1 MLTGVTQ
8 DSRAPV
14 VVVGGGLAGSRT
26 CTELRKLGYSGS
38 IVLIG
43 DEPNLPY
50 DRPPLSKAVIRGKRE
65 SKPLKVRYQELG
77 IDVRLGVF
85 AESLELGNMHLLTSA
100 GPVEFSHL
108 VIATGATPV
117 RLPGDGEQLVLRTD
131 TEAAALRD
139 RLVPGAHVAVIG
151 ASWIGAEV
159 AHAALE
165 RGCRVTGL
173 EYHPAPLAQALGVEL
188 GSRFASWWDGADL
201 RTGQSVI
208 AVEPDGVHLS
218 GGEVITADVVI
229 TGVGVRPATGWLA
242 GSGLE
247 LLPALAVDEHLRA
260 DVDAGVYALGDAA
273 AWWSRR
279 YGRRLNVQHWDDA
292 YTAAAVVAHG
302 IVNGSAAELIHD
314 PVPYFWSDQFGHRVE
329 YVGYHDPADP
339 VTIDDDAESG
349 WTAGWYNSAGDLTAA
364 LAVDQPKYVAA
375 VRAELLTATNSPS
388 AMAPTQS
395 ST

>member
-1 MLTGVTQ
+1 MLTAMTQ
-8 DSRAPV
+8 DSQTPV
-14 VVVGGGLAGSRT
+14 VIVGGGLAGSRT
-26 CTELRKLGYSGS
+26 GTELRKLGYSGS

-50 DRPPLSKAVIRGKRE
+50 DRPPLSKAVIRGKRD
-65 SKPLKVRYQELG
+65 SKPLKVRYEELG
-77 IDVRLGVF
+77 IDVRLGVV
-85 AESLELGNMHLLTSA
+85 AESLELRSRRVLTSA

-159 AHAALE
+159 AHAALQ

-173 EYHPAPLAQALGVEL
+173 EYHPAPLAQALGSEL
-188 GSRFASWWDGADL
+188 GSRFASWWDGAEL
-201 RTGQSVI
+201 RTGQSVS
-208 AVEPDGVHLS
+208 AVETDGVHLA
-218 GGEVITADVVI
+218 GGEVIDADVVV

-247 LLPALAVDEHLRA
+247 LLPAVVVDEHLRA
-260 DVDAGVYALGDAA
+260 DGDTGVYALGDAA

-292 YTAAAVVAHG
+292 YTAPTVVADG
-302 IVNGSAAELIHD
+302 IVNGSGAQLIHD

-329 YVGYHDPADP
+329 YVGHHHPADT
-339 VTIDDDAESG
+339 VIIDEDAESG
-349 WTAGWYNSAGDLTAA
+349 WTAQWHDAAGELTAV
-364 LAVDQPKYVAA
+364 LAVDRPKYVPA
-375 VRAELLTATNSPS
+375 VRAEMLAAAYAPLTRR
-388 AMAPTQS
+388 
-395 ST
+395 